1 MRIKESCK
9 GISFLSIGILG
20 FTCIYITN
28 KLLYNLFI
36 SFHLFPMIVPSFI
49 VSFVFKIFFS
59 EYGIING
66 LLDKVNIGRVY
77 WLNSEISLV
86 LLIVIYIWKYYGY
99 GMVIIIG
106 GLRSVEKSTIEA
118 AKVDGAGRLSI
129 LFKIRIPQIKSY
141 IIFVIMME
149 VVNMFKIFRESSFLF
164 GDYPHSSIYMIQNY
178 MNNSMNS
185 LNYTK
190 LTCASIILI
199 CFLTIFVLGILKFSP
214 KE

>member
-1 MRIKESCK
+1 MIALTLEH
-9 GISFLSIGILG
+9 L
-20 FTCIYITN
+20 YINN
-28 KLLYNLFI
+28 KILYNVFI
-36 SFHLFPMIVPSFI
+36 FFHLFPMIVPSFI

-59 EYGIING
+59 DYGIING
-66 LLDKVNIGRVY
+66 LLDKINVGRVY
-77 WLNSEISLV
+77 WLNSEISLI
-86 LLIVIYIWKYYGY
+86 LLIIIYIWKYYGY
-99 GMVIIIG
+99 GMIIILG

-118 AKVDGAGRLSI
+118 ARVDGAGKLSI

-149 VVNMFKIFRESSFLF
+149 VVNMFKVFRESSILF

-190 LTCASIILI
+190 LSCASIILI
-199 CFLTIFVLGILKFSP
+199 FFFTIFVLGVLKFSTN